1 MNRLIKKSNNVLYN
15 KTIEYIKNNWNTSRW
30 WKDNYY
36 YILDSTYYDIDYS
49 DFSDVLTSTH
59 EYSDFLILNYN
70 NLTDEVTIQQCS
82 WDDTDNTAN
91 YSDNT
96 GIKKHCG
103 KLIDIINSL
112 SDESDTPISI
122 INKIIDKH
130 KDTCKL
136 NIDF

>member
-1 MNRLIKKSNNVLYN
+1 MNRLIKKSNNDLYN

-70 NLTDEVTIQQCS
+70 NSTDEVTIQQCS

-96 GIKKHCG
+96 GIKKHCD

-122 INKIIDKH
+122 INKIIDKY